1 MRPKSKVDL
10 FAAIRRDSRTEGLSI
25 RALARKYDV
34 HRRTVREALSSAW
47 PAPRR
52 KPPPRSSRLDPFKPA
67 VDQMLKADLDAPR
80 KQRHTVKRIYDR
92 LVDEFGMEGIS
103 YALVRDYVAR
113 RRPQI
118 RVEEGRGP
126 AQVFIPQSHRP
137 GIEAEVDFGDV
148 YVKLAGVM
156 TKCSLFTFRLSYS
169 GKAVH
174 RIFASEGQEAF
185 FEGHVHAFRVL
196 GGVPVGNV
204 RYDNLSSAVAQVLGF
219 TRARVE
225 TERWTAFHSHFD
237 LQVFYCQPGLKGA
250 HEKGGVEG
258 EVGRFRRN
266 HLVPVPETA
275 TLAELNARIDQ
286 WDAEDDRRRI
296 GARPRTVGEY
306 FAAEQP
312 LLKPLPQEPF
322 ETGRWSSPRVDRYG
336 QVSVRTNRYSV
347 PVRLIG
353 RRVRVLLHASEVVIY
368 DGRVEVARHE
378 RLVAKGAVRL
388 ELDHYLEA
396 LVRKPG
402 ALPGATALEQAR
414 AAGKFTPVHD
424 AWWEA
429 VRKAHGDAEGTR
441 ALIEVLLL
449 HRHMTHDHVVAGIA
463 AALKAGALTADVV
476 ALEARKAAD
485 ADHPTADGPPDD
497 PQPSPVAS
505 LTARRLARLPA
516 DTRPLPS
523 LAAYDALLRHHPT
536 TARQKGEQP

>member
-34 HRRTVREALSSAW
+34 HRRTVREALSSAG

-52 KPPPRSSRLDPFKPA
+52 RPPPRSSRLDPFKPA
-67 VDQMLKADLDAPR
+67 VDQMLKADLDALR

-103 YALVRDYVAR
+103 YALVRNYVAR

-137 GIEAEVDFGDV
+137 GVEAEVDFGDV
-148 YVKLAGVM
+148 YVKLAGAM
-156 TKCSLFTFRLSYS
+156 TKCSLFTCRLSYS

-225 TERWTAFHSHFD
+225 TERWTAFHSHFG

-275 TLAELNARIDQ
+275 TLA
-286 WDAEDDRRRI
+286 
-296 GARPRTVGEY
+296 
-306 FAAEQP
+306 
-312 LLKPLPQEPF
+312 
-322 ETGRWSSPRVDRYG
+322 
-336 QVSVRTNRYSV
+336 
-347 PVRLIG
+347 
-353 RRVRVLLHASEVVIY
+353 
-368 DGRVEVARHE
+368 
-378 RLVAKGAVRL
+378 
-388 ELDHYLEA
+388 
-396 LVRKPG
+396 
-402 ALPGATALEQAR
+402 
-414 AAGKFTPVHD
+414 
-424 AWWEA
+424 
-429 VRKAHGDAEGTR
+429 
-441 ALIEVLLL
+441 
-449 HRHMTHDHVVAGIA
+449 
-463 AALKAGALTADVV
+463 
-476 ALEARKAAD
+476 
-485 ADHPTADGPPDD
+485 
-497 PQPSPVAS
+497 
-505 LTARRLARLPA
+505 
-516 DTRPLPS
+516 
-523 LAAYDALLRHHPT
+523 
-536 TARQKGEQP
+536 